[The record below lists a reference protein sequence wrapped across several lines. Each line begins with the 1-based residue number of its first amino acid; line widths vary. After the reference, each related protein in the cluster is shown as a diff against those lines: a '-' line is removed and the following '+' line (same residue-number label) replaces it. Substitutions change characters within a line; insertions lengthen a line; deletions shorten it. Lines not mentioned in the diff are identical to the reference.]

1 MHIYSLH
8 CFDKSGATVFRRDFE
23 AEHNSEARL
32 IAGAICDACSD
43 EHHRFELWKD
53 DLPVADGKTLG
64 ALLDDGGLSPR
75 ARQAVRHTL
84 IALLGSDW
92 RVSHSRRLRGKVG
105 AWSAETGDAMPP
117 PRTVGV
123 GPHMR
128 RFHRGVEYAVQSP
141 DGVRWS
147 WTAHL
152 GDEEAKTL
160 AGSLHGDKS
169 DAVRLCMEAIDEAL
183 REASVPATSRTAR
196 NTSSPAATPVIGAP
210 AMGTPISGR
219 TVLIADDEAMFRDA
233 VALSL
238 QASGFKVFQA
248 ADGQEALAI
257 LKDNCEI
264 ALLVSDIRMPGLDGY
279 ALTEAG
285 LELRPDLKVILMTG
299 YAADPPKLVLD
310 RQIGTFRKPIDTNLL
325 CHRAAELIA
334 AH

>member
-8 CFDKSGATVFRRDFE
+8 CFDKSGSTVFRHSFD

-43 EHHRFELWKD
+43 EHHRFQLWKD

-64 ALLDDGGLSPR
+64 VPLDDGGLSPR
-75 ARQAVRHTL
+75 ARQAIRLAL
-84 IALLGSDW
+84 IALLNSDW
-92 RVSHSRRLRGKVG
+92 RVSHSRRLRVKVSAWTAEAGDAVPPLRAVG
-105 AWSAETGDAMPP
+105 AE
-117 PRTVGV
+117 
-123 GPHMR
+123 MR
-128 RFHRGVEYAVQSP
+128 RLHRGVAYEVQSP
-141 DGVRWS
+141 DGVRWN

-152 GDEEAKTL
+152 GDANAKTM

-169 DAVRLCMEAIDEAL
+169 DAIRLCMEAIDEAL
-183 REASVPATSRTAR
+183 RGASIPATSSAATSATAP
-196 NTSSPAATPVIGAP
+196 PAAP
-210 AMGTPISGR
+210 AIGTPISAR
-219 TVLIADDEAMFRDA
+219 TILIADDEAMFRDA

-238 QASGFKVFQA
+238 EASGFKVFAA

-257 LKDNCEI
+257 LKEHREI
-264 ALLVSDIRMPGLDGY
+264 ALLVSDIRMPGMDGY

-310 RQIGTFRKPIDTNLL
+310 RQIGTFRKPFDTSLL
-325 CHRAAELIA
+325 CRRAAELMA

>member
-1 MHIYSLH
+1 MHIYSLR
-8 CFDKSGATVFRRDFE
+8 CFDLSGSLVFRHIFE
-23 AEHNSEARL
+23 AEHNPEAKL

-43 EHHRFELWKD
+43 EHHRFELWD
-53 DLPVADGKTLG
+53 NDLRLAGGTTLG
-64 ALLDDGGLSPR
+64 ASLDDEGLSPR
-75 ARQAVRHTL
+75 ARQKIRHAL
-84 IALLGSDW
+84 IALLDSDW

-105 AWSAETGDAMPP
+105 AWEAGDAVPP
-117 PRTVGV
+117 PRTVGA

-128 RFHRGVEYAVQSP
+128 RLHRGVEYAVQSP

-147 WTAHL
+147 WTAQL
-152 GDEEAKTL
+152 GDAEAKTL

-183 REASVPATSRTAR
+183 REASVPPRASAPLPVAGPVARPVARPPAVATADART
-196 NTSSPAATPVIGAP
+196 I
-210 AMGTPISGR
+210 
-219 TVLIADDEAMFRDA
+219 LIADDEAMFRDA

-285 LELRPDLKVILMTG
+285 LALRPDLKVILMTG
-299 YAADPPKLVLD
+299 YAADPPQLVLD
-310 RQIGTFRKPIDTNLL
+310 RGIGTLRKPFDTDLL
-325 CHRAAELIA
+325 CDRAAELIA
-334 AH
+334 VP

>member
-128 RFHRGVEYAVQSP
+128 RFHRGVQYAVQSP

-152 GDEEAKTL
+152 GDEEAKTR

-196 NTSSPAATPVIGAP
+196 NTSSPRPLSAP
-210 AMGTPISGR
+210 ANGR
-219 TVLIADDEAMFRDA
+219 TILIADDEAMFRDA

-310 RQIGTFRKPIDTNLL
+310 RQIGTFRKPFDTNLL

>member
-8 CFDKSGATVFRRDFE
+8 CFDKSGSIVFRRDFE

-53 DLPVADGKTLG
+53 DFPVADGKTLG

-105 AWSAETGDAMPP
+105 AWAAETGDAMPP
-117 PRTVGV
+117 PRTVG
-123 GPHMR
+123 PHMR
-128 RFHRGVEYAVQSP
+128 RLHRGVEYAVQSP

-152 GDEEAKTL
+152 GDEDAKTL

-196 NTSSPAATPVIGAP
+196 ATSSPRPLSAQAN
-210 AMGTPISGR
+210 GR
-219 TVLIADDEAMFRDA
+219 TILIADDEAMFRDA

-257 LKDNCEI
+257 LKDNREI

-310 RQIGTFRKPIDTNLL
+310 RQIGTFRKPFDTNLL